1 MIKNIKTIAI
11 FALCLVAAPM
21 LIQAEESAAIEI
33 DADQSNCGTD
43 LEDCTL
49 EGNVVIKQGDSNIT
63 ADKSPVN
70 FNYLVGSESR
80 ASGNANNVSFDLNQR
95 MISLDGNAQLIDGKN
110 ELNGEHIEYDLNKE
124 RLKANNQGNGTGRV
138 HLVFEPPT
146 KKSEPNTQPE
156 LSPES
161 N

>member
-1 MIKNIKTIAI
+1 MIKNITTIAI
-11 FALCLVAAPM
+11 FALSLIAAPM

-63 ADKSPVN
+63 ADKLYSLNENEWELDGNVNIEKTGMRISAVKAKVVLVERQLRKVVLTGSPVN

-95 MISLDGNAQLIDGKN
+95 MISLDGNAN
-110 ELNGEHIEYDLNKE
+110 
-124 RLKANNQGNGTGRV
+124 
-138 HLVFEPPT
+138 
-146 KKSEPNTQPE
+146 
-156 LSPES
+156 
-161 N
+161 